1 KNAEPI
7 PGLRIGSFKVT
18 QGYLSFD
25 DRRHPSDFTTRL
37 EPINFELQKFTTGVE
52 GGRFTFT
59 GSSKLGERVEWHGPV
74 SVQPIESDGEFQIDG
89 LHAHTIWEY
98 LEDRLNFVVNS
109 GTIDLNATYKFS
121 LRDAVDLQAAVSRI
135 AVNDL
140 AVRPKDSDIDWV
152 TVPSLLLR
160 GTSGEFSKRQ
170 AFHDSLSLNGVKLVS
185 W

>member
-59 GSSKLGERVEWHGPV
+59 GASKLGERIEWHGHV
-74 SVQPIESDGEFQIDG
+74 AVQPIESDGEFRIDG
-89 LHAHTIWEY
+89 LLAHTLWEY
-98 LEDRLNFVVNS
+98 LEDKLNFVVNS
-109 GTIDLNATYKFS
+109 GAIDLAATYKFS
-121 LRDAVDLQAAVSRI
+121 ANGGTAQGGPADGRPANLQVDVSKVAVRDLT
-135 AVNDL
+135 
-140 AVRPKDSDIDWV
+140 VRPK
-152 TVPSLLLR
+152 
-160 GTSGEFSKRQ
+160 
-170 AFHDSLSLNGVKLVS
+170 
-185 W
+185 